1 MGLHKITAGT
11 GYDYL
16 TRQVA
21 AQDSTEK
28 GHTGLASY
36 YSERGETPGVWLGS
50 GMAGIDGLD
59 AGDVVTAEQMQA
71 LFGSGHHPLAGP
83 RGVALPLDASIAQIH
98 DATRLGQPFKVYAHD
113 IPEFRIA
120 VADACAAYNRNRGVP
135 EGRSVPS
142 DVRAAI
148 RTRIG
153 RDMFRAATG
162 RDPLDARELSGHI
175 AKLSRPQTT
184 SVAGFDLTFSPV
196 KSVST
201 LWALAEPDVAA
212 KIEIAHRAAIS
223 DALRFVETH
232 ALFSRT
238 GTNGV
243 RQVNVHGLVATAFTH
258 RDTRAGD
265 PDLHTHVAV
274 ANKVQTLDGRWM
286 SIDGRLLYKA
296 IVTTSEV
303 YNTSLERHLA
313 DALGVRFAERPSTE
327 PGKRPVREIVGV
339 NPELNRRWSA
349 RRLSI
354 EHRQGQLAA
363 AFQADHGRPP
373 TIIEARVLAQQ
384 ATLETRA
391 GKHAPRRLADQR
403 AAWRAEAETVLGA
416 GGIEQML
423 HTALAPA
430 RRMRPDTVS
439 ARWVQQQSQAIV
451 TTMEGSRA
459 RWQEWHVR
467 AEALRIV
474 RAAQVPTRRVEETV
488 ARLTHTAL
496 QRGSVALEAPA
507 DHIEEPAA
515 LRRVDDESVYRV
527 ARSTWHTSRRVLAAE
542 HRLIE
547 AAARTGGFA
556 AGTVAVDTA
565 LLEAAAN
572 GAPLNAGQVALVRQ
586 MATSGARLQLAIAP
600 AGSGKTTAMRALSDA
615 WRNGG
620 GTVIGL
626 APSAAA
632 AAQLGTQIDTHTDTM
647 AMLTHALTHG
657 RPLPGWAEQVGPT
670 SLLIIDEAGMAD
682 TLSLDQIVTFA
693 LDRGASVRL
702 IGDDQ
707 QLAAIGAGGV
717 LRDIATR
724 HGALHLNELVR
735 FADPAEGAAS
745 LALRDGDTAALG
757 FYLDQR
763 RVHVGDQTGC
773 VEAVFAAWTDDRNG
787 GLDALMLAPT
797 RTLVADLNARAQAHL
812 HPAAD
817 GPSIALADGN
827 TARIG
832 DVVITRSNDRGLRVT
847 AGDWVKN
854 GDRWTIT
861 EINPDGSLQVRH
873 NTHQGV
879 VHLPAGYVSDAVELG
894 YACTIHGAQGVTADT
909 MHGLLSGTETRQ
921 QLYTMLTRGR
931 RANHVH
937 LEVVGDGDTHTLI
950 RPEALIPPT
959 ATDLLQ
965 AILARDDAPTSA
977 TSTAAELAH
986 PATRLAAAVARYS
999 DAIGFAAEQTAG
1011 PELLHQLDVTAEDLW
1026 PGLTDAP
1033 AWPTLRAH
1041 LVLSAAN
1048 GNDPLAQ
1055 LTRAVT
1061 ARDLTDAVDPAAV
1074 LDWRIDTDGPY
1085 RTDGRPLPWLPA
1097 IPSTLTQH
1105 AQWGPY
1111 LQARRDLVADL
1122 AAQVTLHAHNATTHP
1137 AWAPQGSQRPDPAT
1151 IADITV
1157 WRAAHAV
1164 PDSDTRATGERRQA
1178 AAEARWQ
1185 RQLDRRLVD
1194 ALAPA
1199 VAEWTPLLCQVA
1211 PACDGDPFAPILA
1224 HRLAQIASVGLDAHR
1239 LLGTATG
1246 EGALPDDHAA
1256 AALWWRICRHLTP
1269 AVANTLA
1276 DEHQALL
1283 TNWLPT
1289 LHDVAGPDR
1298 ATALEASPWWP
1309 ALVTTFDTA
1318 LARGWRLADLI
1329 GAPPA
1334 DTDIDDCQALVW
1346 RTSML
1351 LQPLPEPDPEPEP
1364 HDSVEPSV
1372 RPVVRD
1378 ANWEQ
1383 REAPL
1388 DPEDVPLDPAEPSV
1402 RPVVRDVDWEQRE
1415 APLDPEDV
1423 PLDPQD
1429 MPSNTAWETLPSS
1442 QASDVDQPG
1451 RSDSD
1456 GVLDAPDTIG
1466 DLTAT
1471 LEAELRRGQRPPELP
1486 QADLYAQMDR
1496 ADAWKASHHTP
1507 ARFVHVNSMALE
1519 FYQARYPGSWA
1530 QPYLA
1535 GRFAGDITHDPDIRP
1550 GFAPAGW
1557 TPLVDHLRRRGVTDA
1572 ELLAT
1577 GLAGT
1582 ASTGRLIDRF
1592 RDRAVFPIVRD
1603 GQVLGFVGRRH
1614 PDKDDF
1620 DQAGPKY
1627 YNTPETLLFHKRAQ
1641 LFVAGQRHLD
1651 AGAIPVLVEGPA
1663 DAIAVTRAS
1672 GGRYVGVAP
1681 LGTNLTAEQAIQ
1693 LRRFG
1698 RDPVIATD
1706 NDVAGQTAA
1715 QRDYW
1720 ILTPHQLQPRHAAL
1734 PDGADPAQL
1743 VAEGHSARLVDAL
1756 DQAGTLA
1763 DALIAERFANLP
1775 APAAALASGPVL
1787 AAQPVDAWEHTVHL
1801 IAEHLKTDTAL
1812 VRDTI
1817 ALHGI
1822 RAWTDDP
1829 QRVAQTQLDQINQ
1842 VRERL
1847 AAADTGR
1854 RWAASVSRIDP
1865 QLTTDPASWHT
1876 LARTL
1881 QDAHEHGL
1889 DVDATLAFATGDPL
1903 DPQRPVDDLAARIRV
1918 ITTPEPILRP
1928 AKTVGPR
1935 HDPPTP
1941 SNGPAPQRPPRR

>member
-1 MGLHKITAGT
+1 VSLEGSAVPLGLSVMGLHKITAGT

-21 AQDSTEK
+21 AQDSTER

-50 GMAGIDGLD
+50 GMAGIEGLN
-59 AGDVVTAEQMQA
+59 AGDAVTAEQMQA

-83 RGVALPLDASIAQIH
+83 RGAALPLEASIAQIRE
-98 DATRLGQPFKVYAHD
+98 ATRLGQPFRVYEHD
-113 IPEFRIA
+113 IPPFRIA
-120 VADACAAYNRNRGVP
+120 VAEACDAYNQNRGVP
-135 EGRSVPS
+135 AGTPVPVE
-142 DVRAAI
+142 VRAAL
-148 RTRIG
+148 RTQIG
-153 RDMFRAATG
+153 RAMFRAEKG
-162 RDPLDARELSGHI
+162 RDPLDARELAGHI

-184 SVAGFDLTFSPV
+184 AVAGFDLTFSPV

-212 KIEIAHRAAIS
+212 TIELAHRAAVS

-243 RQVNVHGLVATAFTH
+243 RQVDVRGLVATAFTH

-274 ANKVQTLDGRWM
+274 ANKVQTLQGRWL
-286 SIDGRLLYKA
+286 SIDGRLLYRA
-296 IVTTSEV
+296 IVATSEL
-303 YNTSLERHLA
+303 YNTSLEGHLS

-327 PGKRPVREIVGV
+327 AGKRPVREIVGV
-339 NPELNRRWSA
+339 DPELNRRWSA

-384 ATLETRA
+384 ATLETRQ

-403 AAWRAEAETVLGA
+403 AAWRAEAETVLGV
-416 GGIEQML
+416 GGIEAMVAA
-423 HTALAPA
+423 ALAP
-430 RRMRPDTVS
+430 RRSRRPDTVN
-439 ARWVQQQSQAIV
+439 ARWVQQQSQAII
-451 TTMEGSRA
+451 TTLEASRA

-467 AEALRIV
+467 AEALRVV

-488 ARLTHTAL
+488 ARLTHAAL
-496 QRGSVALEAPA
+496 QHASVPLEAPA
-507 DHIEEPAA
+507 DPIVEPSS
-515 LRRVDDESVYRV
+515 LRRADGESVYRV

-542 HRLIE
+542 HRLID
-547 AAARTGGFA
+547 AAARLGGFT

-565 LLEAAAN
+565 LLETEAN
-572 GAPLNAGQVALVRQ
+572 GVPLNAGQVALVRQ
-586 MATSGARLQLAIAP
+586 LATSGARMQLAIAP
-600 AGSGKTTAMRALSDA
+600 AGSGKTTAMRAVSDA
-615 WRNGG
+615 WRNSG

-632 AAQLGTQIDTHTDTM
+632 AAQLGAQIDTHTDTM
-647 AMLTHALTHG
+647 AILTCALVSG
-657 RPLPGWAEQVGPT
+657 RPLPGWAAQIGPT
-670 SLLIIDEAGMAD
+670 SLIIIDEAGMAD

-717 LRDIATR
+717 LRDIAHR

-735 FADPAEGAAS
+735 FTDPAEGAAS

-773 VEAVFAAWTDDRNG
+773 VEAVFAAWIADRST

-812 HPAAD
+812 HPTTD
-817 GPSIALADGN
+817 GPRINLADGN
-827 TARIG
+827 TASIG
-832 DVVITRSNDRGLRVT
+832 DVVITRSNDRRLRVT

-861 EINPDGSLQVRH
+861 QINPDGSLRLRH
-873 NTHQGV
+873 HTHHGV
-879 VHLPAGYVSDAVELG
+879 VRLPADYVCDAVELG

-937 LEVVGDGDTHTLI
+937 LDVVGDGDSHTLI
-950 RPEALIPPT
+950 RPEAVLPPT

-965 AILARDDAPTSA
+965 AILARDDTPVSA

-986 PATRLAAAVARYS
+986 PATRLADAVARYS
-999 DAIGFAAEQTAG
+999 DAIGFAAEQTTG
-1011 PELLHQLDVTAEDLW
+1011 PDLLHQLDATAEALL

-1048 GNDPLAQ
+1048 GNDPLTQ
-1055 LTRAVT
+1055 LTEAVT
-1061 ARDLTDAVDPAAV
+1061 ARDLTDALDPAAV
-1074 LDWRIDTDGPY
+1074 LDWRIDTDGPHHN
-1085 RTDGRPLPWLPA
+1085 TGRPLPWLPA
-1097 IPSTLTQH
+1097 IPSTLTRH
-1105 AQWGPY
+1105 DQWGPY
-1111 LQARRDLVADL
+1111 LQARHHLVADL
-1122 AAQVTLHAHNATTHP
+1122 AAQVALHAHHTPGSPT
-1137 AWAPQGSQRPDPAT
+1137 WAPHGSRRPDPST

-1157 WRAAHAV
+1157 WRAAHAI
-1164 PDSDTRATGERRQA
+1164 PDSDTRATGAPLPA

-1199 VAEWTPLLCQVA
+1199 VAEWTPLLRHVA
-1211 PACDGDPFAPILA
+1211 PTAVDGDPFAAVLA

-1239 LLGTATG
+1239 LLDAAIG

-1256 AALWWRICRHLTP
+1256 SALWWRICRHLTP
-1269 AVANTLA
+1269 AVANTLH

-1289 LHDVAGPDR
+1289 LHDLAGTDR

-1309 ALVTTFDTA
+1309 ALVTTLDTA

-1329 GAPPA
+1329 GTPPA
-1334 DTDIDDCQALVW
+1334 DTTIDDCQALLW
-1346 RTSML
+1346 RTSLL
-1351 LQPLPEPDPEPEP
+1351 LQPLPDAEPEP
-1364 HDSVEPSV
+1364 TVEPPLDPAAASPAV
-1372 RPVVRD
+1372 PGVG
-1378 ANWEQ
+1378 WERQ
-1383 REAPL
+1383 EAPL
-1388 DPEDVPLDPAEPSV
+1388 DPDEVPP
-1402 RPVVRDVDWEQRE
+1402 
-1415 APLDPEDV
+1415 
-1423 PLDPQD
+1423 DPQD
-1429 MPSNTAWETLPSS
+1429 RPFDTPWETLPSS
-1442 QASDVDQPG
+1442 DVSGVGPPG
-1451 RSDSD
+1451 RTT
-1456 GVLDAPDTIG
+1456 GPIQDAPDTVD
-1466 DLTAT
+1466 DLTLT
-1471 LEAELRRGQRPPELP
+1471 LEAELRRGQQPPELP
-1486 QADLYAQMDR
+1486 HADLYAQMDR
-1496 ADAWKASHHTP
+1496 ADAWKASPHTP
-1507 ARFVHVNSMALE
+1507 ARLVHVNTLALE

-1535 GRFAGDITHDPDIRP
+1535 DRFAGDIKGDPDIRP
-1550 GFAPAGW
+1550 GYAPAGW
-1557 TPLVDHLRRRGVTDA
+1557 TTLVDHLRRHGVSDA

-1577 GLAGT
+1577 GLAAT

-1592 RDRAVFPIVRD
+1592 RDRAVFPIIHD

-1627 YNTPETLLFHKRAQ
+1627 LNTPDTLLFHKRAQ
-1641 LFVAGQRHLD
+1641 LFIAGRRHLD
-1651 AGAIPVLVEGPA
+1651 GGGIPVLVEGPA

-1672 GGRYVGVAP
+1672 AGRYVGLAP
-1681 LGTNLTAEQAIQ
+1681 LGTNLTAEQALQ
-1693 LRRFG
+1693 LRSLG
-1698 RDPVIATD
+1698 QDPIIATD
-1706 NDVAGQTAA
+1706 HDVAGQTAA

-1743 VAEGHSARLVDAL
+1743 VAEGHPAVLVDAL

-1763 DALIAERFANLP
+1763 AALITERFANLP
-1775 APAAALASGPVL
+1775 PADAALASGPVL
-1787 AAQPVDAWEHTVHL
+1787 AAQPVDAWEHTAQL
-1801 IAEHLKTDTAL
+1801 IAGHLHTDTAL

-1817 ALHGI
+1817 ALHSI

-1829 QRVAQTQLDQINQ
+1829 QRVAQTQLDQISQ
-1842 VRERL
+1842 IRERL
-1847 AAADTGR
+1847 AAADTAR
-1854 RWAASVSRIDP
+1854 RWAARVTRIDP
-1865 QLTTDPASWHT
+1865 RLTTDPASWHT

-1881 QDAHEHGL
+1881 QDAHDHGL
-1889 DVDATLAFATGDPL
+1889 DVDATLAFVTREPL
-1903 DPQRPVDDLAARIRV
+1903 DPQRPADDLAARLRT
-1918 ITTPEPILRP
+1918 ITAPEPRLKP
-1928 AKTVGPR
+1928 AQTAGPR
-1935 HDPPTP
+1935 HQPPTP
-1941 SNGPAPQRPPRR
+1941 ATGPVPQRLPRR